1 MYHPT
6 LEEVK
11 KLARDG
17 NLVPV
22 YREIVADMETPVSAF
37 LKVSRGRYSFLL
49 ESVEGGQRQARY
61 SFIGTEPE
69 KIVIV
74 HAGDR
79 TGPLQAV
86 KDELEKYKQVQVYGL
101 PILCGGAVGYLS
113 YETSTRF
120 EELPSPHKDPLEL
133 PEAIFMIVGT
143 ILVFDHV
150 THKAIIVSNA
160 SIGDDVEKAYAEA
173 VSRIDDLAERL
184 MAPLPAPSTLQEKA
198 GTQGIQSN
206 FSQQDFEDCVDR
218 AKDYIASGEA
228 IQVVLSQRLSARTAA
243 DPFDIYR
250 ALRSINPSPYMYFLH
265 LDDFHI
271 VGASPET
278 LVRVEDG
285 AVTIRPLAG
294 TRPRGE
300 DYLQDAALADELLHD
315 EKERA
320 EHIMLVDLGRNDIGR
335 ISKPGTVEVSD
346 LMEIERYSHVMHMVT
361 NVQGRLADEYSA
373 FDALQA
379 CFPAGT
385 VSGAP
390 KIRAMQIIAELEPDK
405 RGPYAG
411 AVGYFSHNG
420 NMDMAIAI
428 RTMVIKK
435 GTAYVQA
442 GCGIVYD
449 SVPQREYQETL
460 NKARALLKAIE
471 QAGNKTRLRREHA
484 YTDR

>member
-1 MYHPT
+1 MYRPS

-37 LKVSRGRYSFLL
+37 LKVGRGRYSFLL

-69 KIVIV
+69 KTIII
-74 HAGDR
+74 HSGDQI
-79 TGPLQAV
+79 GPLQAV
-86 KDELEKYKQVQVYGL
+86 KDELDKYKQVQVYGL
-101 PILCGGAVGYLS
+101 PVLCGGAIGYLS
-113 YETSTRF
+113 YETSARF
-120 EELPSPHKDPLEL
+120 EELPSPGNDPLGL
-133 PEAIFMIVGT
+133 PEAVFMIANT
-143 ILVFDHV
+143 LLVFDHV

-160 SIGDDVEKAYAEA
+160 HIEGDVEDAYAEA
-173 VSRIDDLAERL
+173 VNRIDELAQRL
-184 MAPLPAPSTLQEKA
+184 TAPLHDPVIPP
-198 GTQGIQSN
+198 GTGNTQRIQSN

-218 AKDYIASGEA
+218 AREYITAGES
-228 IQVVLSQRLSARTAA
+228 IQVVLSQRLSMQTAA

-250 ALRSINPSPYMYFLH
+250 ALRSINPSPYMYFLR
-265 LDDFHI
+265 LGDFDI

-285 AVTIRPLAG
+285 MVTIRPLAG
-294 TRPRGE
+294 TRRRGE
-300 DYLQDAALADELLHD
+300 DHLEDAALADELLHD

-361 NVQGRLADEYSA
+361 NVQGGLRDECNA
-373 FDALQA
+373 FDALRA

-411 AVGYFSHNG
+411 AIGYFSHTG

-428 RTMVIKK
+428 RTMVIRD
-435 GTAYVQA
+435 GIAHVQA
-442 GCGIVYD
+442 GCGVVYD

-460 NKARALLKAIE
+460 SKARALLKAIE
-471 QAGNKTRLRREHA
+471 QAENTSIARREHA